1 MKILFLGDPDSAN
14 TSSWIDGLRQQGC
27 EVVVGSAR
35 SDGGADVFP
44 LGPAWLPARLRILFG
59 RKDAL
64 ALIGRVRPDVVVAY
78 RVTSYGYL
86 GARTGFHPLA
96 VAAQN
101 EQITYMRHPFL
112 PMRLLLE
119 RFARRAVAAAD
130 LFHAWGGNLR
140 DGLLRFGADPDKI
153 LVLHRGVDL
162 SVFAADLAARRYS
175 AANPVFVS
183 TRSLAPEY
191 RIDQLIRAFKLL
203 LGELP
208 GAKLEIIGDGP
219 ERGRLE
225 DFANDLGLE
234 GKVSFLGRLPRR
246 EVAARLAQADI
257 YISLIE
263 TEGVSSSLV
272 EACAAGLTPIVF
284 DMAASRDLVQDGV
297 NGFLLDD
304 ISSPARVAALM
315 RRCAEA
321 VELRRSAAA
330 FNAKLAQE
338 RFDNR
343 RNLAAFVERYRQL
356 AAQGGRL
363 DF

>member
-14 TSSWIDGLRQQGC
+14 TSSWIDGLRQGGC
-27 EVVVGSAR
+27 DVVVGSAR
-35 SDGGADVFP
+35 SDGSAGVFP
-44 LGPAWLPARLRILFG
+44 LGPSWLPARLRILFG

-64 ALIGRVRPDVVVAY
+64 ALVERFRPDLVIAY

-86 GARTGFHPLA
+86 GARLGFHPLA
-96 VAAQN
+96 IAAQN

-112 PMRLLLE
+112 PLKLLLE

-162 SVFAADLAARRYS
+162 SVFSADLAARSYS
-175 AANPVFVS
+175 AASPVFVS
-183 TRSLAPEY
+183 TRALAPEY
-191 RIDQLIRAFKLL
+191 RLDQLIRAFKLL
-203 LGELP
+203 VGELP
-208 GAKLEIIGDGP
+208 GARLEIIGDGS

-225 DFANDLGLE
+225 DFAKDLGLAD
-234 GKVSFLGRLPRR
+234 KVSFLGRLPRR
-246 EVAARLAQADI
+246 EVAARLAAAEI

-263 TEGVSSSLV
+263 TEGVSSSLI
-272 EACAAGLTPIVF
+272 EACAAGLTPILF
-284 DMAASRDLVQDGV
+284 DMPASRDLVQDGV

-304 ISSPARVAALM
+304 ISSPARVAAAM

-321 VELRRSAAA
+321 VELRRSAAVL
-330 FNAKLAQE
+330 NAKLAQE

-356 AAQGGRL
+356 AGGRHGR
-363 DF
+363 